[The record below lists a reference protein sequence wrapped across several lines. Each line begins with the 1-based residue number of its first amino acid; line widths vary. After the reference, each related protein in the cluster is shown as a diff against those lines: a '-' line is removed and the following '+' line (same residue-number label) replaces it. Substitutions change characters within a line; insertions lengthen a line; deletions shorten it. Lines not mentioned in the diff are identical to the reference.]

1 MFQGKYIQVAVNFN
15 AHRNSAV
22 PVFRLSNQE
31 VEERDF
37 FTYLGMLFD
46 KHINLHHVVYHA
58 LRPFNAE
65 LRVWNGKRI
74 SDRLHAMLWLFKTCA
89 LLAGMY
95 ACQIWST
102 QFLKHDNVVSNP
114 L

>member
-1 MFQGKYIQVAVNFN
+1 MRTGTLQFLFFVSLI
-15 AHRNSAV
+15 R
-22 PVFRLSNQE
+22 RLKREISLP
-31 VEERDF
+31 
-37 FTYLGMLFD
+37 TCLGMLFV
-46 KHINLHHVVYHA
+46 KHINFHHVVYHA

-102 QFLKHDNVVSNP
+102 QFLEHDYVVSNP